1 MGSPYLF
8 CDSTLRC
15 IHTPLIF
22 MWCEISPVYHT
33 APHGHS
39 ITWQP
44 AFSEA
49 TPSIPSHTKHPFPH
63 QASLSPQALVNAL
76 QILRNCWGA
85 RYGTRLQHRLPKYS
99 STLPL
104 IRHDKHH
111 KCGSASQRGSTMEQ
125 LASALRNVFYQHPSG
140 SSSSPAEICTATV
153 TDRITMPLDII
164 AHTHQAVSSRF
175 FK

>member
-1 MGSPYLF
+1 MYPYTPHFYVMWDIPCIPHSPSRTQHYLTA
-8 CDSTLRC
+8 SLLR
-15 IHTPLIF
+15 
-22 MWCEISPVYHT
+22 
-33 APHGHS
+33 
-39 ITWQP
+39 
-44 AFSEA
+44 
-49 TPSIPSHTKHPFPH
+49 SHTKHPFPH
-63 QASLSPQALVNAL
+63 QASLSPQGLVNAL
-76 QILRNCWGA
+76 QIFRNCWGA
-85 RYGTRLQHRLPKYS
+85 RYGTRLQHRLLKYS

-111 KCGSASQRGSTMEQ
+111 KCGSASRRGSTMEQ

-140 SSSSPAEICTATV
+140 SSSSSAEICTATV